1 MKMASFLAGFGG
13 GYLKAREKTAQDERQ
28 ARLDAQ
34 ATDLHNARMSEIRD
48 AQAERQRERD
58 YRGAIESALSAGKT
72 DAGFQVTDAAGSNAF
87 TKDQDAAGVLADMA
101 GTINGGASAAAATRV
116 STGMQGATQRGTI
129 PGQQVFT
136 DPSKAQEF
144 AQSTKMSDYA
154 KLKARQDVAE
164 QYAKLDIADD
174 MRTKLENLAQKGV
187 FQAYQ
192 HLDAGNPEGALK
204 VLQNANP
211 DLVPSN
217 SAFKQVDVPDMFDR
231 SKTVKGWS
239 LVVPGA
245 EGQPE
250 RVVVK
255 DFRDAVFGYLSPEKQ
270 FDLKHKVSEVGLLQ
284 RKLEVA
290 EKEAAA
296 KEKLWTWRMG
306 GGTGGTGGGGGSSGG
321 RAGGSQAAAAGLPSP
336 MEGFD
341 SKKAYAIATEQA
353 AAELSQQG
361 DKPPS
366 GQAIAKR
373 ATEIYRAL
381 EGEFQRTGTAQ
392 MVAQA
397 FANDASK
404 VKTPA
409 EMQVL
414 FQQGQAAG
422 MTPAQMAAIDPRFAQ
437 LAQPTQQP
445 GQTVKNPMAP
455 DAPAEQAP
463 KPKPEKPQPNFM
475 TRMFPQARIQ
485 NLETMAARNMAS
497 KAELQELQELKAL
510 QGKEWWR
517 GRASDASY

>member
-13 GYLKAREKTAQDERQ
+13 GYLKAKDKAAQDERQ

-34 ATDLHNARMSEIRD
+34 ATEMHNARMSEISD
-48 AQAERQRERD
+48 AQSERQRERD

-101 GTINGGASAAAATRV
+101 GTINGGASTAAATRV

-136 DPSKAQEF
+136 DPTKAQDF

-174 MRTKLENLAQKGV
+174 MRAKLENLAQKGV

-192 HLDAGNPEGALK
+192 HLDAGNAEGALK

-211 DLVPSN
+211 NLVPAN
-217 SAFKQVDVPDMFDR
+217 AVFKQVDVPDMFDR
-231 SKTVKGWS
+231 TKTVKGWS
-239 LVVPGA
+239 LVAPGV
-245 EGQPE
+245 EGKPE
-250 RVVVK
+250 RVVVG

-270 FDLKHKVSEVGLLQ
+270 FDIKHKIADTDLQNRKVDATEKKTEAYMQSLLG
-284 RKLEVA
+284 RA
-290 EKEAAA
+290 S
-296 KEKLWTWRMG
+296 
-306 GGTGGTGGGGGSSGG
+306 GGGSGGG
-321 RAGGSQAAAAGLPSP
+321 RAAGSQAAAGGLPSP

-353 AAELSQQG
+353 ATELSQPG
-361 DKPPS
+361 EKPPS

-392 MVAQA
+392 MASQA
-397 FANDASK
+397 FANSAARIT
-404 VKTPA
+404 TPA
-409 EMQVL
+409 EMQTL

-422 MTPAQMAAIDPRFAQ
+422 LAPAQMAAIDPRFAQ
-437 LAQPTQQP
+437 LAQPKQQP
-445 GQTVKNPMAP
+445 GQTVKNPLAA
-455 DAPAEQAP
+455 DAPTEPPA

-475 TRMFPQARIQ
+475 TRMFPQARIK

-497 KAELQELQELKAL
+497 KAELQELQELKAM

>member
-13 GYLKAREKTAQDERQ
+13 GYLKAKDKALEDERRAKQ
-28 ARLDAQ
+28 DAWQEEVQGRQRKEWESKDRLDA
-34 ATDLHNARMSEIRD
+34 DLKD
-48 AQAERQRERD
+48 A
-58 YRGAIESALSAGKT
+58 
-72 DAGFQVTDAAGSNAF
+72 VTPVAVEQPDDVLKDDDGNDMPAVPAF
-87 TKDQDAAGVLADMA
+87 RA
-101 GTINGGASAAAATRV
+101 GTKRFATMEEATKAANELNT
-116 STGMQGATQRGTI
+116 
-129 PGQQVFT
+129 P
-136 DPSKAQEF
+136 E
-144 AQSTKMSDYA
+144 AQST
-154 KLKARQDVAE
+154 RV
-164 QYAKLDIADD
+164 
-174 MRTKLENLAQKGV
+174 
-187 FQAYQ
+187 
-192 HLDAGNPEGALK
+192 LDAYKRNGQFDKALTMQTAMRQGELGEIQLANAKFQQRIGDWMGGGFDGFRDGLNGYEGGPFKGKK
-204 VLQNANP
+204 VDFVLSEDGKTRSVVSIGP
-211 DLVPSN
+211 DGQP
-217 SAFKQVDVPDMFDR
+217 QP
-231 SKTVKGWS
+231 TG
-239 LVVPGA
+239 LVVPNTNEGLYQLGYILDKSVTPA
-245 EGQPE
+245 E
-250 RVVVK
+250 RLK
-255 DFRDAVFGYLSPEKQ
+255 MHRDEVRLDLEGRKVDALEKKTEATMQ
-270 FDLKHKVSEVGLLQ
+270 SLLA
-284 RKLEVA
+284 RA
-290 EKEAAA
+290 
-296 KEKLWTWRMG
+296 
-306 GGTGGTGGGGGSSGG
+306 GGGSGSGG
-321 RAGGSQAAAAGLPSP
+321 SRASSSQAAAGGLPSP

-397 FANDASK
+397 FANSASK

-409 EMQVL
+409 EMQAL

-422 MTPAQMAAIDPRFAQ
+422 MTPAQMAAIDRRFAQ

-455 DAPAEQAP
+455 DAPAEPAP